1 MSRSA
6 STGAVERRL
15 WKDNPGA
22 RRIVVASTVLSLAA
36 SLCWVAFALAL
47 SVVVARVF
55 VDGGTL
61 GSVDALLLAML
72 GLVVVRGGLL
82 WGGEVVAQRA
92 ASGITTD
99 LRGRLATALVALG
112 PTAVRGE
119 RIGDLVYAA
128 GEGVET
134 LDPYVTR
141 YVPARALAVL
151 VPILVAAVVFVL
163 DPWTVPILLIAGPVL
178 VLLLG
183 LIGRRVRD
191 LAERRERE
199 LAWMNAHFLDV
210 LRGLATLKMFGRS
223 TEQAETIRAVSRR
236 QGSSTM
242 DVLRTAFQTTLV
254 LEWGATAATALVAI
268 ETSVRL
274 MAGGL
279 AFERA
284 LAVLLLTP
292 EFFLPLR
299 RLSAEYHVGRSA
311 AAAAERVYAV
321 LDTPAR
327 IHVPAPG
334 ASRPL
339 PARMDVRFDDV
350 VVTYDDGSRTAL
362 AGCSLEI
369 PQGRTIALVGPTGA
383 GKTTVAN
390 VLLRFVDPD
399 GGRVT
404 VDGEP
409 LSEID
414 PALWRTR
421 VAWVPQQ
428 ASLFH
433 GTVAENLRL
442 ARAEASDD
450 DLVAA
455 ATAANADGF
464 LADLPD
470 GYATPIGEG
479 GVRLSGGERQRLALA
494 RAFLKDAP
502 LLILD
507 EPTSHLDRETASL
520 VLEAV
525 SRLTEGR
532 TVLVIAHLPE
542 PVADA
547 DVVVSLRRGRVVGDH
562 PPEPSDAPNGRVAPV
577 AFEGRP

>member
-1 MSRSA
+1 VA
-6 STGAVERRL
+6 AATG
-15 WKDNPGA
+15 
-22 RRIVVASTVLSLAA
+22 LSLAA
-36 SLCWVAFALAL
+36 VVCWIAFALLLAI
-47 SVVVARVF
+47 VVARVF
-55 VDGGTL
+55 VDGATL
-61 GSVDALLLAML
+61 GSVDALLLAMVA
-72 GLVVVRGGLL
+72 LVLARGALL
-82 WGGEVVAQRA
+82 WGGEVVGQRA
-92 ASGITTD
+92 AGGIKTD
-99 LRGRLATALVALG
+99 LRERLAAALVALG
-112 PTAVRGE
+112 PAAVRGE
-119 RIGDLVYAA
+119 RIGDLVHTA

-134 LDPYVTR
+134 LDPYVAR
-141 YVPARALAVL
+141 YIPARALGAI
-151 VPILVAAVVFVL
+151 VPILVALVVFVL
-163 DPWTVPILLIAGPVL
+163 DPWTVPILLISGPLL

-191 LAERRERE
+191 LAQRRERE

-210 LRGLATLKMFGRS
+210 LRGLPTLKMFGRS
-223 TEQAETIRAVSRR
+223 AEQAETIRTVSRR

-311 AAAAERVYAV
+311 AAATERVYAV
-321 LDTPAR
+321 LDAPVR

-334 ASRPL
+334 AGRPL

-350 VVTYDDGSRTAL
+350 VVTYDEGSRTAL

-369 PQGRTIALVGPTGA
+369 PQGWTVALVGPTGA

-390 VLLRFVDPD
+390 VLLRFVEPD
-399 GGRVT
+399 RGLVT
-404 VDGEP
+404 IGGEP
-409 LSEID
+409 LTEID
-414 PALWRTR
+414 PALWRTQ

-433 GTVAENLRL
+433 GTIAENVRL
-442 ARAEASDD
+442 ARPDASDE

-455 ATAANADGF
+455 STAANAHGF
-464 LADLPD
+464 VMGLPD

-479 GVRLSGGERQRLALA
+479 GARLSGGERQRLALA

-507 EPTSHLDRETASL
+507 EPTSHLDRESESL
-520 VLEAV
+520 VLDAA
-525 SRLTEGR
+525 SRLMRDR
-532 TVLVIAHLPE
+532 TVLVIAHRPE
-542 PVADA
+542 PVAASDA
-547 DVVVSLRRGRVVGDH
+547 IVTLRAGMTVEAGRR
-562 PPEPSDAPNGRVAPV
+562 DAPNGLVAPI
-577 AFEGRP
+577 ALEGGP

>member
-1 MSRSA
+1 MRRSG

-15 WKDNPGA
+15 WKDHPRA
-22 RRIVVASTVLSLAA
+22 RRTVAAAAALSVAA
-36 SLCWVAFALAL
+36 AACWIAFALLLA
-47 SVVVARVF
+47 VAIARVF

-61 GSVDALLLAML
+61 ASVEALLLAML
-72 GLVVVRGGLL
+72 ALAFVRGALL
-82 WGGEVVAQRA
+82 WSSDVVGQRA
-92 ASGITTD
+92 AGGIQTD
-99 LRGRLATALVALG
+99 LRERLATALVALG

-119 RIGDLVYAA
+119 RIGELVYTA
-128 GEGVET
+128 GEGVDA

-141 YVPARALAVL
+141 YVPARVLAVL
-151 VPILVAAVVFVL
+151 VPVLVASVVAVL
-163 DPWTVPILLIAGPVL
+163 DPWSVLILLIAGPML

-183 LIGRRVRD
+183 LIGLRVRD

-210 LRGLATLKMFGRS
+210 LRGLPTLKMFGRS
-223 TEQAETIRAVSRR
+223 AEQAETIRAVSRR

-279 AFERA
+279 TFERA

-334 ASRPL
+334 AARPL
-339 PARMDVRFDDV
+339 PARLDVRFDDV

-362 AGCSLEI
+362 AGCSLQI
-369 PQGRTIALVGPTGA
+369 PQGRTVALVGPTGA

-390 VLLRFVDPD
+390 VLLRFVDPER
-399 GGRVT
+399 GRVT
-404 VDGEP
+404 VGGAP
-409 LSEID
+409 LTEID
-414 PALWRTR
+414 PASWRTR

-433 GTVAENLRL
+433 GTVADNLRL
-442 ARAEASDD
+442 ARPDASDD

-455 ATAANADGF
+455 ATAANAHGF
-464 LADLPD
+464 VTALPD

-479 GVRLSGGERQRLALA
+479 GARLSGGERQRLALA

-502 LLILD
+502 FLILD
-507 EPTSHLDRETASL
+507 EPTSHLDRESETL
-520 VLEAV
+520 VLEAA
-525 SRLTEGR
+525 SRLMRDR
-532 TVLVIAHLPE
+532 TVLVIAHRPE
-542 PVADA
+542 PVAGA
-547 DVVVSLRRGRVVGDH
+547 DVVVTLRAGRVVGDE
-562 PPEPSDAPNGRVAPV
+562 PPGAPNGRVAPIGS
-577 AFEGRP
+577 EGRA

>member
-1 MSRSA
+1 MRRSA

-15 WKDNPGA
+15 WKDHPGA
-22 RRIVVASTVLSLAA
+22 RRTVVAATAFSVSAVV
-36 SLCWVAFALAL
+36 CWIGFALAL
-47 SVVVARVF
+47 SVVIARVF
-55 VDGGTL
+55 VDGGNL
-61 GSVDALLLAML
+61 GSVGGLLLAML
-72 GLVVVRGGLL
+72 ALVLLRGAFL
-82 WGGEVVAQRA
+82 WSGEVVAQRA
-92 ASGITTD
+92 AGGLKTD
-99 LRGRLATALVALG
+99 LRERLAAALVSLG
-112 PTAVRGE
+112 PSFVRGE
-119 RIGDLVYAA
+119 RIGELVYAA

-151 VPILVAAVVFVL
+151 VPVLVAIVVSVL
-163 DPWTVPILLIAGPVL
+163 DPWTVPILLITGPVL

-191 LAERRERE
+191 LTQRRERE

-210 LRGLATLKMFGRS
+210 LRGLPTLKMFGRS
-223 TEQAETIRAVSRR
+223 AEQAETIRAVSRR

-279 AFERA
+279 SFERA

-311 AAAAERVYAV
+311 MAAAERIHAV
-321 LDTPAR
+321 LDTPGR
-327 IHVPAPG
+327 IHGPAPD
-334 ASRPL
+334 AVRPL
-339 PARMDVRFDDV
+339 PARMDIAFDDV

-362 AGCSLEI
+362 DGCSLEI
-369 PQGRTIALVGPTGA
+369 PHGRTVALVGPTGA

-399 GGRVT
+399 RGGVT
-404 VDGEP
+404 VGGEP

-414 PALWRTR
+414 PGLWRTQ

-442 ARAEASDD
+442 GRPDASDD
-450 DLVAA
+450 DLIA
-455 ATAANADGF
+455 ATNAANAHGF
-464 LADLPD
+464 VTALPD
-470 GYATPIGEG
+470 GYATQIGEG
-479 GVRLSGGERQRLALA
+479 GARLSGGERQRLAMA

-502 LLILD
+502 FLILD
-507 EPTSHLDRETASL
+507 EPTSHLDRESESL
-520 VLEAV
+520 VLQAV
-525 SRLTEGR
+525 SRLMRGR
-532 TVLVIAHLPE
+532 TVLVIAHQPE
-542 PVADA
+542 PVAGA
-547 DVVVSLRRGRVVGDH
+547 DILVSLRAGRVDGSD
-562 PPEPSDAPNGRVAPV
+562 PPEAPDGRAAPV
-577 AFEGRP
+577 AFGGRP

>member
-1 MSRSA
+1 MRRSG
-6 STGAVERRL
+6 SSGAIERRL
-15 WKDNPGA
+15 WKDHPHA
-22 RRIVVASTVLSLAA
+22 RRTVAAAAGLSVAA
-36 SLCWVAFALAL
+36 AVCWIALAL
-47 SVVVARVF
+47 LLSIAIARVF
-55 VDGGTL
+55 IDGGTL
-61 GSVDALLLAML
+61 ASVDALLLAML
-72 GLVVVRGGLL
+72 TLTIARGLL
-82 WGGEVVAQRA
+82 LWSSEVVAQRA
-92 ASGITTD
+92 AGGIQTD
-99 LRGRLATALVALG
+99 LRERLAAALVALG

-119 RIGDLVYAA
+119 RIGELVYTA
-128 GEGVET
+128 GEGVDA
-134 LDPYVTR
+134 LNPYVTR
-141 YVPARALAVL
+141 YVPARVLAVL
-151 VPILVAAVVFVL
+151 VPVLVASVVAVL
-163 DPWTVPILLIAGPVL
+163 DPWSALILLIAGPVL

-191 LAERRERE
+191 LAQHRERE

-210 LRGLATLKMFGRS
+210 LRGLPTLKMFGRS
-223 TEQAETIRAVSRR
+223 AEHAETIRAVSRR

-274 MAGGL
+274 MADGL
-279 AFERA
+279 TFERA

-311 AAAAERVYAV
+311 TAALERVYAV

-334 ASRPL
+334 AARPL
-339 PARMDVRFDDV
+339 PARLDVRFEDV

-369 PQGRTIALVGPTGA
+369 PQGRTVALVGPTGA

-390 VLLRFVDPD
+390 VLLRFVDPER
-399 GGRVT
+399 GRVT
-404 VDGEP
+404 IGGEP
-409 LSEID
+409 LSELD
-414 PALWRTR
+414 PGLWRTR

-433 GTVAENLRL
+433 GTVADNLRL
-442 ARAEASDD
+442 ARRDASDD

-455 ATAANADGF
+455 ATAANAHAF
-464 LADLPD
+464 VTDLPD

-479 GVRLSGGERQRLALA
+479 GARLSGGERQRLALA

-502 LLILD
+502 FVILD
-507 EPTSHLDRETASL
+507 EPTSHLDRGSETL
-520 VLEAV
+520 VLEAM
-525 SRLTEGR
+525 SRLMRDR
-532 TVLVIAHLPE
+532 TVLVVAHRPE
-542 PVADA
+542 PVEAADM
-547 DVVVSLRRGRVVGDH
+547 VVTLRAGRVVRDE
-562 PPEPSDAPNGRVAPV
+562 PPDAPNGRVAPIGSG
-577 AFEGRP
+577 GRA

>member
-1 MSRSA
+1 MRRSG

-15 WKDNPGA
+15 WKDHPHA
-22 RRIVVASTVLSLAA
+22 RRIVAGATALSVAAA
-36 SLCWVAFALAL
+36 VCWIAFALLLAI
-47 SVVVARVF
+47 VVARIF
-55 VDGGTL
+55 VDGQTL

-72 GLVVVRGGLL
+72 ALALVRGALL
-82 WGGEVVAQRA
+82 WSSDVVGQRA
-92 ASGITTD
+92 AGGIQTD
-99 LRGRLATALVALG
+99 LRERLAAALVALG

-119 RIGDLVYAA
+119 RIGELVYTA
-128 GEGVET
+128 GEGVDA

-141 YVPARALAVL
+141 YVPARVLAVL
-151 VPILVAAVVFVL
+151 IPVLVAAVVAVL
-163 DPWTVPILLIAGPVL
+163 DPWSVLILLIAGPML

-191 LAERRERE
+191 LTERRERE

-210 LRGLATLKMFGRS
+210 LQGLPTLKMFGRS
-223 TEQAETIRAVSRR
+223 AEQAETIRAVSRR

-254 LEWGATAATALVAI
+254 LEWGATAATALLAI

-279 AFERA
+279 TFGRA

-311 AAAAERVYAV
+311 VAAAERVYAV
-321 LDTPAR
+321 LDTPVR
-327 IHVPAPG
+327 IHVPVPG
-334 ASRPL
+334 AAPL
-339 PARMDVRFDDV
+339 PARLDVRFDDV

-369 PQGRTIALVGPTGA
+369 PQGRTVALVGPTGA

-390 VLLRFVDPD
+390 VLLRFVDPER
-399 GGRVT
+399 GRVT
-404 VDGEP
+404 VGGEP
-409 LSEID
+409 LTEID
-414 PALWRTR
+414 PARWRTR

-433 GTVAENLRL
+433 GTVADNLRL
-442 ARAEASDD
+442 ARPDASDD

-455 ATAANADGF
+455 ATAANAHGF
-464 LADLPD
+464 VRDLPD

-479 GVRLSGGERQRLALA
+479 GARLSGGERQRLALA

-502 LLILD
+502 FLILD
-507 EPTSHLDRETASL
+507 EPTSHLDRESETL
-520 VLEAV
+520 VLEAT
-525 SRLTEGR
+525 SRLMQER
-532 TVLVIAHLPE
+532 TVLVIAHRPE
-542 PVADA
+542 PVAGA
-547 DVVVSLRRGRVVGDH
+547 DVVVTLRAGRVVGDE
-562 PPEPSDAPNGRVAPV
+562 PPDAPNGRVAPIGS
-577 AFEGRP
+577 EGRA

>member
-1 MSRSA
+1 MRRSA
-6 STGAVERRL
+6 SSGAVERRL
-15 WKDNPGA
+15 WNDHPRA
-22 RRIVVASTVLSLAA
+22 RRTVAAAAGLSAA
-36 SLCWVAFALAL
+36 AAVCWVVFALLL
-47 SVVVARVF
+47 SVAIARVF
-55 VDGGTL
+55 VDGGTVA
-61 GSVDALLLAML
+61 SVDALLLAML
-72 GLVVVRGGLL
+72 ALALVRGALL
-82 WGGEVVAQRA
+82 WSSDVVGQRA
-92 ASGITTD
+92 AGSIETD
-99 LRGRLATALVALG
+99 LRERLAAAVVALG

-119 RIGDLVYAA
+119 RIGELVYTA
-128 GEGVET
+128 GEGVDA
-134 LDPYVTR
+134 LDPYVMR
-141 YVPARALAVL
+141 YVPARVLAVL
-151 VPILVAAVVFVL
+151 VPVLVAVVVAVL
-163 DPWTVPILLIAGPVL
+163 DPWSVLVLLIAGPVL

-191 LAERRERE
+191 LTERRERE

-210 LRGLATLKMFGRS
+210 LRGLPTLKMFGRS
-223 TEQAETIRAVSRR
+223 AEQAETIRAVSRR

-311 AAAAERVYAV
+311 VAAAERVYAV
-321 LDTPAR
+321 LDTPVR
-327 IHVPAPG
+327 IHVPVPG
-334 ASRPL
+334 AAPL
-339 PARMDVRFDDV
+339 PARLDVRFDDV

-369 PQGRTIALVGPTGA
+369 PQGRTVALVGPTGA

-390 VLLRFVDPD
+390 VLLRFVDPER
-399 GGRVT
+399 GRVT
-404 VDGEP
+404 VGGEP
-409 LSEID
+409 LTEID
-414 PALWRTR
+414 PARWRTR

-433 GTVAENLRL
+433 GTVADSLRL
-442 ARAEASDD
+442 ARPDASDD

-455 ATAANADGF
+455 ATAANAHGF
-464 LADLPD
+464 VRDLPD

-479 GVRLSGGERQRLALA
+479 GARLSGGERQRLALA

-502 LLILD
+502 FLILD
-507 EPTSHLDRETASL
+507 EPTSHLDRESETL
-520 VLEAV
+520 VLEAT
-525 SRLTEGR
+525 SRLMQER
-532 TVLVIAHLPE
+532 TVLVIAHRPE
-542 PVADA
+542 PVAGA
-547 DVVVSLRRGRVVGDH
+547 DVVVTLRAGRVVGDE
-562 PPEPSDAPNGRVAPV
+562 PPDAPNGRVAPIGS
-577 AFEGRP
+577 EGRA

>member
-1 MSRSA
+1 MA
-6 STGAVERRL
+6 GATAL
-15 WKDNPGA
+15 S
-22 RRIVVASTVLSLAA
+22 VAAA
-36 SLCWVAFALAL
+36 FCWIAFALLLAI
-47 SVVVARVF
+47 VVARVF

-61 GSVDALLLAML
+61 GSVETLLLAML
-72 GLVVVRGGLL
+72 ALALVRGVLL
-82 WGGEVVAQRA
+82 WSSEVVAQRA
-92 ASGITTD
+92 AGGIKTD
-99 LRGRLATALVALG
+99 LRERLAAALVALG

-119 RIGDLVYAA
+119 RIGELVYTA
-128 GEGVET
+128 GEGVDT

-141 YVPARALAVL
+141 YVPARVLAVL
-151 VPILVAAVVFVL
+151 VPVLVASVVAVL
-163 DPWTVPILLIAGPVL
+163 DPWSVLVLLIAGPLL

-210 LRGLATLKMFGRS
+210 LRGLPTLKMFGRS
-223 TEQAETIRAVSRR
+223 ADQAETIRAVSRR

-279 AFERA
+279 TFERA

-299 RLSAEYHVGRSA
+299 RLSAEYHVGRTA
-311 AAAAERVYAV
+311 VAAAERVYAV
-321 LDTPAR
+321 LDTPVR
-327 IHVPAPG
+327 IHVPTPSA
-334 ASRPL
+334 ARQL
-339 PARMDVRFDDV
+339 PARMDVRFDHI
-350 VVTYDDGSRTAL
+350 VVTYDEGSRTAL

-369 PQGRTIALVGPTGA
+369 PHGRTVALVGPTGA

-399 GGRVT
+399 RGRVT
-404 VDGEP
+404 VGGEP

-433 GTVAENLRL
+433 GTVADNLRL
-442 ARAEASDD
+442 ARPDASDD
-450 DLVAA
+450 ELMAA
-455 ATAANADGF
+455 ATAANAHAF
-464 LADLPD
+464 VTDLPD

-479 GVRLSGGERQRLALA
+479 GARLSGGERQRLALA

-502 LLILD
+502 FLILD
-507 EPTSHLDRETASL
+507 EPTSHLDRESETL
-520 VLEAV
+520 VLEAA
-525 SRLTEGR
+525 SRLMRDR
-532 TVLVIAHLPE
+532 TVLVIAHRPE
-542 PVADA
+542 PVAGA
-547 DVVVSLRRGRVVGDH
+547 DVVVTLRAGRVVGDE
-562 PPEPSDAPNGRVAPV
+562 PPDAPNGLVAPI
-577 AFEGRP
+577 AAEGRT

>member
-1 MSRSA
+1 MRRSG
-6 STGAVERRL
+6 SSGAVERRL
-15 WKDNPGA
+15 WKDHPRA
-22 RRIVVASTVLSLAA
+22 RRTVAAAAALSAA
-36 SLCWVAFALAL
+36 AAACWIAFALLLA
-47 SVVVARVF
+47 VAIARVF

-61 GSVDALLLAML
+61 ASVEALLLAML
-72 GLVVVRGGLL
+72 ALAFVRGALL
-82 WGGEVVAQRA
+82 WSSDVVGQRA
-92 ASGITTD
+92 AGGIQTD
-99 LRGRLATALVALG
+99 LRERLAAALVALG

-119 RIGDLVYAA
+119 RIGELVYAA
-128 GEGVET
+128 GEGVDA

-141 YVPARALAVL
+141 YVPARVLAVL
-151 VPILVAAVVFVL
+151 VPVLVASVVAVL
-163 DPWTVPILLIAGPVL
+163 DPWSVLILLIAGPML

-183 LIGRRVRD
+183 LIGLRVRD

-210 LRGLATLKMFGRS
+210 LRGLPTLKMFGRS
-223 TEQAETIRAVSRR
+223 AEQAETIRAVSRR

-279 AFERA
+279 TFERA

-311 AAAAERVYAV
+311 AAAAERIYAV

-334 ASRPL
+334 AGRPL
-339 PARMDVRFDDV
+339 PARLDVRFDDV

-362 AGCSLEI
+362 AGCSLQI
-369 PQGRTIALVGPTGA
+369 PQGRTVALVGPTGA

-390 VLLRFVDPD
+390 VLLRFVDPEH
-399 GGRVT
+399 GRVT
-404 VDGEP
+404 VGGEP

-414 PALWRTR
+414 PALWRSR

-433 GTVAENLRL
+433 GTRGRQPPPGPARRL
-442 ARAEASDD
+442 GRRPRGRGD
-450 DLVAA
+450 
-455 ATAANADGF
+455 
-464 LADLPD
+464 
-470 GYATPIGEG
+470 
-479 GVRLSGGERQRLALA
+479 RRQRPRLRDGPA
-494 RAFLKDAP
+494 RRVRDP
-502 LLILD
+502 D
-507 EPTSHLDRETASL
+507 
-520 VLEAV
+520 
-525 SRLTEGR
+525 
-532 TVLVIAHLPE
+532 
-542 PVADA
+542 
-547 DVVVSLRRGRVVGDH
+547 RRGRRPAERRGAPAPRARAGLPQGRAAPDPGRADVASRSRERVARARGGLAADAGPDGARDRTPARAGGGRGRRRH
-562 PPEPSDAPNGRVAPV
+562 PPRGAGGRGPSPEPSDAPNGRVAPI
-577 AFEGRP
+577 AFEGRA

>member
-1 MSRSA
+1 MRRSV
-6 STGAVERRL
+6 STDAVERRL
-15 WKDNPGA
+15 WKDHPRA
-22 RRIVVASTVLSLAA
+22 RRTVAAAVGLSAAAAVCWIV
-36 SLCWVAFALAL
+36 FALLL
-47 SVVVARVF
+47 SVAISRVF

-61 GSVDALLLAML
+61 ASVDALLLAML
-72 GLVVVRGGLL
+72 ALAVVRGALL
-82 WGGEVVAQRA
+82 WSSDVVGQRA
-92 ASGITTD
+92 AGGIETD
-99 LRGRLATALVALG
+99 LRERLAAALVALG
-112 PTAVRGE
+112 PTVVRGE
-119 RIGDLVYAA
+119 RIGDLVYTA
-128 GEGVET
+128 GEGVDA

-141 YVPARALAVL
+141 YVPARVLAVL
-151 VPILVAAVVFVL
+151 VPVLVAIVVAVL
-163 DPWTVPILLIAGPVL
+163 DPWSVLILLIAGPML
-178 VLLLG
+178 MLLLG

-210 LRGLATLKMFGRS
+210 LRGLPTLKMFGRS
-223 TEQAETIRAVSRR
+223 AEQAETIRAVSRR

-279 AFERA
+279 TFERA

-334 ASRPL
+334 AARPL
-339 PARMDVRFDDV
+339 PARLDVRFDDV

-362 AGCSLEI
+362 AGCSLQI
-369 PQGRTIALVGPTGA
+369 PQGRTVALVGPTGA

-390 VLLRFVDPD
+390 VLLRFVDPEH
-399 GGRVT
+399 GRVT
-404 VDGEP
+404 VGGVA
-409 LSEID
+409 LSELD
-414 PALWRTR
+414 PAHWRTR

-433 GTVAENLRL
+433 GTVADNLRL
-442 ARAEASDD
+442 ARPDASDD

-455 ATAANADGF
+455 ATAANAHGF
-464 LADLPD
+464 VTDLPD
-470 GYATPIGEG
+470 GYATPVGEG
-479 GVRLSGGERQRLALA
+479 GARLSGGERQRLALA

-502 LLILD
+502 FVILD
-507 EPTSHLDRETASL
+507 EPTSHLDRESETL
-520 VLEAV
+520 VLEAA
-525 SRLTEGR
+525 SRLMRAR
-532 TVLVIAHLPE
+532 TVLVIAHRPE
-542 PVADA
+542 PVAGA
-547 DVVVSLRRGRVVGDH
+547 DMVVTLRAGRVVRDE
-562 PPEPSDAPNGRVAPV
+562 PPDAPNGRVAPIV
-577 AFEGRP
+577 SGGRA